1 MAGEQA
7 GMKGI
12 DGSQT
17 SVCQPACSLPILAKA
32 ILLLIADKP
41 TLVSKLDKAG
51 GVKMAMAGGRAG
63 DVGQGRGQVG
73 RVGQG
78 VRLARWLGGLT
89 WFVVRRGTK

>member
-1 MAGEQA
+1 
-7 GMKGI
+7 
-12 DGSQT
+12 
-17 SVCQPACSLPILAKA
+17 
-32 ILLLIADKP
+32 
-41 TLVSKLDKAG
+41 
-51 GVKMAMAGGRAG
+51 MAMAGGRAG